1 MLTRRTL
8 TAGLGLSLMAEQA
21 WARSATPAPLLQ
33 PASLQP
39 TSLQTAPTAPVP
51 AAPPPG
57 ALAPTEAEP
66 PAVFLDTAL
75 DAIDRMTVEVFIN
88 EQGPFNFVV
97 DTGADRS
104 ALSTTVADRLGLE
117 RGPDVMLHG
126 VGGSA
131 LTHTAKVPLMV
142 AGDARMK
149 NAELPVLTPERLG
162 VDGLL
167 GVDMLE
173 DRNVIMDFRRK
184 RLEVRRSSPLSAAYP
199 GVREVSVLAD
209 ARFGRLAV
217 ANARVSGVRCVAFID
232 SGSGASMGN
241 MALAQAI
248 KLRVRRKPE
257 PAMAVRLIGVAGEAT
272 VGELRIVRSIEL
284 GALRMTNLPLV
295 LADLHIFD
303 IWNLN
308 GRPAVLLGV
317 DVLKMFARVEL
328 DFGSDRVKF
337 RLGKGWEPPILQA

>member
-1 MLTRRTL
+1 MLTRRNL
-8 TAGLGLSLMAEQA
+8 AAGLGLSLMAEQA
-21 WARSATPAPLLQ
+21 WARSATAAPLLQ
-33 PASLQP
+33 PASLQ
-39 TSLQTAPTAPVP
+39 TAPTAPAP
-51 AAPPPG
+51 AAPPG

-104 ALSTTVADRLGLE
+104 ALSTTVAERLGLE

-131 LTHTAKVPLMV
+131 LTPTAKVPLMV
-142 AGDARMK
+142 AGDSRMK

-167 GVDMLE
+167 GVDMLD

-184 RLEVRRSSPLSAAYP
+184 RLEIRRSSPLSAAYP
-199 GVREVSVLAD
+199 GVREVSVIAD

-257 PAMAVRLIGVAGEAT
+257 PAMTVRLIGAAGEAT

-308 GRPAVLLGV
+308 SRPAVLLGV

-337 RLGKGWEPPILQA
+337 RLGKGWTPPILQA

>member
-1 MLTRRTL
+1 MLTRRNL
-8 TAGLGLSLMAEQA
+8 TAGLGLSLMAEEA
-21 WARSATPAPLLQ
+21 WARSTTPAPLLQ
-33 PASLQP
+33 QVSLQASP
-39 TSLQTAPTAPVP
+39 TTPSPTTPPGVL
-51 AAPPPG
+51 PPP
-57 ALAPTEAEP
+57 EEP

-75 DAIDRMTVEVFIN
+75 DATDRMTVEVFIN
-88 EQGPFNFVV
+88 GQGPFNFVV

-104 ALSTTVADRLGLE
+104 ALSTTLAARLALE

-131 LTHTAKVPLMV
+131 LTPTAKVPLMV
-142 AGDARMK
+142 AGDSKMK
-149 NAELPVLTPERLG
+149 DAELPVLPPERLG

-184 RLEVRRSSPLSAAYP
+184 RLEVRRSTSLSAAFP

-241 MALAQAI
+241 MALAEAI

-257 PAMAVRLIGVAGEAT
+257 PAMAVRLIGAAGEAT
-272 VGELRIVRSIEL
+272 LGELRVVRSIEL

-303 IWNLN
+303 VWNLN
-308 GRPAVLLGV
+308 SRPAVLLGV

-337 RLGKGWEPPILQA
+337 RLGKGWTPPVFEA

>member
-1 MLTRRTL
+1 MLTRRNIA
-8 TAGLGLSLMAEQA
+8 AGLGLSLMAEQA
-21 WARSATPAPLLQ
+21 WARSSTPAALLQ
-33 PASLQP
+33 PASLQ
-39 TSLQTAPTAPVP
+39 TAPMPP
-51 AAPPPG
+51 PPAPPPG
-57 ALAPTEAEP
+57 VTPPVEEAPP
-66 PAVFLDTAL
+66 IFLDTAL

-88 EQGPFNFVV
+88 GQGPFAFVV

-104 ALSTTVADRLGLE
+104 ALSTTLAAKLALE

-131 LTHTAKVPLMV
+131 LTPTAKVPLMV
-142 AGDARMK
+142 AGDSRMR
-149 NAELPVLTPERLG
+149 NAELPVLSPERLG

-167 GVDMLE
+167 GVDMLD

-184 RLEVRRSSPLSAAYP
+184 RLEVRRSTSMTAAYP
-199 GVREVSVLAD
+199 GVREVSVVAD

-241 MALAQAI
+241 MALAEAI

-257 PAMAVRLIGVAGEAT
+257 PSMAIRLVGAAGEAT
-272 VGELRIVRSIEL
+272 VGELRVVRSIEM

-308 GRPAVLLGV
+308 SRPAVLLGV

-337 RLGKGWEPPILQA
+337 RLGKGWTPPILEA

>member
-1 MLTRRTL
+1 MLTRRNIA
-8 TAGLGLSLMAEQA
+8 AGLGLSLMAETA
-21 WARSATPAPLLQ
+21 WARSTTPAPLLQ
-33 PASLQP
+33 Q
-39 TSLQTAPTAPVP
+39 TSLQTPPTSAPP
-51 AAPPPG
+51 AALSGVLP
-57 ALAPTEAEP
+57 PTEAEAP
-66 PAVFLDTAL
+66 PVFLDTAL

-88 EQGPFNFVV
+88 GQGPFNFVV

-104 ALSTTVADRLGLE
+104 ALSTTLAARLGLE

-131 LTHTAKVPLMV
+131 LTPTARVPLMV
-142 AGDARMK
+142 AGDSRIK
-149 NAELPVLTPERLG
+149 DAELPVLPPERLG

-167 GVDMLE
+167 GVDML
-173 DRNVIMDFRRK
+173 DNRNVIMDFHRK
-184 RLEVRRSSPLSAAYP
+184 RLEIRRSTALSGAFP

-241 MALAQAI
+241 MALAEAI

-257 PAMAVRLIGVAGEAT
+257 PAMAIRLIGAAGEAT
-272 VGELRIVRSIEL
+272 LGELRIVRSIEL

-303 IWNLN
+303 VWNLN
-308 GRPAVLLGV
+308 SRPAVLLGV

-328 DFGSDRVKF
+328 DFGADRVKF
-337 RLGKGWEPPILQA
+337 RLGKGWTPPILEA

>member
-1 MLTRRTL
+1 MLTRRNI
-8 TAGLGLSLMAEQA
+8 TAGLGLSLMAEAA
-21 WARSATPAPLLQ
+21 WARSAMPEPLLQ
-33 PASLQP
+33 K
-39 TSLQTAPTAPVP
+39 TSLQTSPTPSPATPPSGVLPPVEE
-51 AAPPPG
+51 APPF
-57 ALAPTEAEP
+57 
-66 PAVFLDTAL
+66 FLDTAL
-75 DAIDRMTVEVFIN
+75 DAGDRMTVEVFIN
-88 EQGPFNFVV
+88 GQGPFNFVV

-104 ALSTTVADRLGLE
+104 ALSTPVAARLGLE
-117 RGPDVMLHG
+117 PGPNVMLHG

-131 LTHTAKVPLMV
+131 LTPTAKVALMV
-142 AGDARMK
+142 AGDSRMK
-149 NAELPVLTPERLG
+149 DSELPVLPPERLG

-173 DRNVIMDFRRK
+173 NRNVIMDFNKK
-184 RLEVRRSSPLSAAYP
+184 RLEVRRSTALSGAFP

-241 MALAQAI
+241 IALAEAI

-257 PAMAVRLIGVAGEAT
+257 PAMAIRLIGAAGEET
-272 VGELRIVRSIEL
+272 LGEMRVVRSIEL

-303 IWNLN
+303 VWNLN
-308 GRPAVLLGV
+308 SRPAVLLGV

-328 DFGSDRVKF
+328 DFGADRVKF
-337 RLGKGWEPPILQA
+337 RLGKGWAPPVLEA

>member
-1 MLTRRTL
+1 MLTRRNL
-8 TAGLGLSLMAEQA
+8 AAGLGLSLMAEQA
-21 WARSATPAPLLQ
+21 WARSMTPAPLLDV
-33 PASLQP
+33 
-39 TSLQTAPTAPVP
+39 SLQTPLV
-51 AAPPPG
+51 APPS
-57 ALAPTEAEP
+57 ASSAPLPSVTEP

-75 DAIDRMTVEVFIN
+75 DEIDRMTVEVFIN
-88 EQGPFNFVV
+88 GQGPFNFVV

-104 ALSTTVADRLGLE
+104 ALSIPLAARLGLE
-117 RGPDVMLHG
+117 PGRDVMLHG

-131 LTHTAKVPLMV
+131 LTPTAKVPLMV
-142 AGDARMK
+142 AGDARQRD
-149 NAELPVLTPERLG
+149 AQLPILPPERLG

-173 DRNVIMDFRRK
+173 GRNVIMDFRRK
-184 RLEVRRSSPLSAAYP
+184 RLEVRRSSALDAAFP
-199 GVREVSVLAD
+199 GVREVSVMAD
-209 ARFGRLAV
+209 DRFGRLAI

-241 MALAQAI
+241 VALADAI
-248 KLRVRRKPE
+248 KMRLRRKPE
-257 PAMAVRLIGVAGEAT
+257 PSMALRLIGAAGEAT
-272 VGELRIVRSIEL
+272 VGELRVVRSIEL

-295 LADLHIFD
+295 MADLHIFD

-308 GRPAVLLGV
+308 TRPAVLLGV

-337 RLGKGWEPPILQA
+337 RLGKGWTPPVLQA

>member
-1 MLTRRTL
+1 
-8 TAGLGLSLMAEQA
+8 MAEQA
-21 WARSATPAPLLQ
+21 WARSTTPAPLLQ
-33 PASLQP
+33 PV
-39 TSLQTAPTAPVP
+39 SLQTSPTPPPLATP
-51 AAPPPG
+51 APP
-57 ALAPTEAEP
+57 LADEAP
-66 PAVFLDTAL
+66 PIFLDTAL
-75 DAIDRMTVEVFIN
+75 DATDRMTVEVFIN
-88 EQGPFNFVV
+88 GQGPFNFVI

-104 ALSTTVADRLGLE
+104 ALSTTLAAQLGLE

-131 LTHTAKVPLMV
+131 LTPTAKVPLMV

-149 NAELPVLTPERLG
+149 DSELPVLTPERLG

-167 GVDMLE
+167 GVDMLN
-173 DRNVIMDFRRK
+173 DRNVIMDFRKK
-184 RLEVRRSSPLSAAYP
+184 RLEVRRSTAMSTAFS
-199 GVREVSVLAD
+199 GVREVSVIAD

-241 MALAQAI
+241 MALAEAI

-257 PAMAVRLIGVAGEAT
+257 PAMAVRLIGVTGEAT
-272 VGELRIVRSIEL
+272 LGELRVVRSMEL
-284 GALRMTNLPLV
+284 GALRMSNLPLV

-303 IWNLN
+303 VWNLN

-317 DVLKMFARVEL
+317 DVLRMFARVEL
-328 DFGSDRVKF
+328 DFGADRVKF
-337 RLGKGWEPPILQA
+337 RLGKGWTPPILEA

>member
-1 MLTRRTL
+1 MLTRRNIA
-8 TAGLGLSLMAEQA
+8 AGLGLSLMAEQA
-21 WARSATPAPLLQ
+21 WARSSTPAALLQ
-33 PASLQP
+33 PASLQ
-39 TSLQTAPTAPVP
+39 TAPTPP
-51 AAPPPG
+51 PPAPPPG
-57 ALAPTEAEP
+57 VTPPVEEAPP
-66 PAVFLDTAL
+66 IFLDTAL

-88 EQGPFNFVV
+88 GQGPFAFVV

-104 ALSTTVADRLGLE
+104 ALSTTLAAKLALE

-131 LTHTAKVPLMV
+131 LTPTAKVPLMV
-142 AGDARMK
+142 AGDSRMR
-149 NAELPVLTPERLG
+149 NAELPVLSPERLG

-167 GVDMLE
+167 GVDMLD

-184 RLEVRRSSPLSAAYP
+184 RLEVRRSTSMTAAYP
-199 GVREVSVLAD
+199 GVREVSVVAD

-241 MALAQAI
+241 MALAEAI

-257 PAMAVRLIGVAGEAT
+257 PSMAIRLVGAAGEAT
-272 VGELRIVRSIEL
+272 VGELRVVRSIEM

-308 GRPAVLLGV
+308 SRPAVLLGV

-337 RLGKGWEPPILQA
+337 RLGKGWTPPILEA

>member
-1 MLTRRTL
+1 MLTRRNL

-21 WARSATPAPLLQ
+21 WARSATPAPLAQ
-33 PASLQP
+33 QASPQ
-39 TSLQTAPTAPVP
+39 APTTPPQGASP
-51 AAPPPG
+51 A
-57 ALAPTEAEP
+57 TDEP

-104 ALSTTVADRLGLE
+104 ALSTTLAARLGLE

-131 LTHTAKVPLMV
+131 LTQTAKVPLMV

-167 GVDMLE
+167 GVDMLN

-184 RLEVRRSSPLSAAYP
+184 RLEVRRSSPLSADYH

-217 ANARVSGVRCVAFID
+217 ANARVSGVRCMAFID

-241 MALAQAI
+241 MALAEAI

-272 VGELRIVRSIEL
+272 VGELRVVRSIEL

-303 IWNLN
+303 VWNLN

-337 RLGKGWEPPILQA
+337 RLGKGWAPPILQA

>member
-1 MLTRRTL
+1 MLTRRNL

-21 WARSATPAPLLQ
+21 WARSTTPAPLLR
-33 PASLQP
+33 P
-39 TSLQTAPTAPVP
+39 TSLQTTPQATPP
-51 AAPPPG
+51 AAPTVP
-57 ALAPTEAEP
+57 AEAEP
-66 PAVFLDTAL
+66 PPFYLDTAL
-75 DAIDRMTVEVFIN
+75 DPNDRMTVEVFIN
-88 EQGPFNFVV
+88 GHGPFAFVV

-104 ALSTTVADRLGLE
+104 TVSTTLAAQLGLE
-117 RGPDVMLHG
+117 QGPDVMLHG

-131 LTHTAKVPLMV
+131 LTPTAKVPLMV
-142 AGDARMK
+142 AGDSRMRD
-149 NAELPVLTPERLG
+149 AELPVLPPERLG

-167 GVDMLE
+167 GVDML
-173 DRNVIMDFRRK
+173 DNRNVIMDFRRK
-184 RLEVRRSSPLSAAYP
+184 RLEIRRSTPMTAAYP
-199 GVREVSVLAD
+199 GVREVSVVAD
-209 ARFGRLAV
+209 ARFGRLAI

-241 MALAQAI
+241 MALAEAI

-257 PAMAVRLIGVAGEAT
+257 PAMAIQLIGAAGEAT

-308 GRPAVLLGV
+308 SHPAVLLGV

-328 DFGSDRVKF
+328 DFGSDKVKF
-337 RLGKGWEPPILQA
+337 RLGKGWAPPVLEA

>member
-1 MLTRRTL
+1 MLTRRDIA
-8 TAGLGLSLMAEQA
+8 AGLGLSLMAEQA
-21 WARSATPAPLLQ
+21 WARPTTPEPLLRK
-33 PASLQP
+33 
-39 TSLQTAPTAPVP
+39 TSLQATPTPQPSALPGAPVEEH
-51 AAPPPG
+51 PPI
-57 ALAPTEAEP
+57 
-66 PAVFLDTAL
+66 FLDTAL
-75 DAIDRMTVEVFIN
+75 DAVDRMTVEVFIN
-88 EQGPFNFVV
+88 GQGPFAFVV

-104 ALSTTVADRLGLE
+104 ALSTTVAAKLGLE
-117 RGPDVMLHG
+117 PGRNVMLHG

-131 LTHTAKVPLMV
+131 LTPTAKVPLMV
-142 AGDARMK
+142 AGEARMK
-149 NAELPVLTPERLG
+149 DAELPVLTPERLG

-173 DRNVIMDFRRK
+173 NRNVIMDFHRK
-184 RLEVRRSSPLSAAYP
+184 RLEVRRSSSSGMLPSP
-199 GVREVSVLAD
+199 REVSVLAD

-241 MALAQAI
+241 MALAEAI

-257 PAMAVRLIGVAGEAT
+257 SSMAIRLIGAAGEAT
-272 VGELRIVRSIEL
+272 VGEMRIVRSIEL

-308 GRPAVLLGV
+308 SRPAVLLGV
-317 DVLKMFARVEL
+317 DVLRMFARVEL
-328 DFGSDRVKF
+328 DFGADRVKF
-337 RLGKGWEPPILQA
+337 RLGKGWAPPVLQA

>member
-1 MLTRRTL
+1 MLTRRNL

-21 WARSATPAPLLQ
+21 WARSTTPAPLLQ
-33 PASLQP
+33 Q
-39 TSLQTAPTAPVP
+39 TSLQTPPTTTPPAPATPSGVLP
-51 AAPPPG
+51 
-57 ALAPTEAEP
+57 LAEAEP
-66 PAVFLDTAL
+66 PPIFLDTAL

-88 EQGPFNFVV
+88 GQGPFNFVV

-104 ALSTTVADRLGLE
+104 ALSTTVAARLGLE
-117 RGPDVMLHG
+117 RGRDVMLHG

-131 LTHTAKVPLMV
+131 LTSTAKVPLMV
-142 AGDARMK
+142 AGDSRMK
-149 NAELPVLTPERLG
+149 DAELPVLPPERLG

-167 GVDMLE
+167 GVDML
-173 DRNVIMDFRRK
+173 DNRNVIMDFRRK
-184 RLEVRRSSPLSAAYP
+184 RLEVRRSTALSAAFP
-199 GVREVSVLAD
+199 GVREVSVIAD

-241 MALAQAI
+241 MALAEAI

-257 PAMAVRLIGVAGEAT
+257 PAMAIRLIGAAGEAT

-303 IWNLN
+303 VWNLN
-308 GRPAVLLGV
+308 SRPAVLLGV

-337 RLGKGWEPPILQA
+337 RLGKGWSPPILEA

>member
-1 MLTRRTL
+1 MLTRRNIA
-8 TAGLGLSLMAEQA
+8 AGLGLSLMAEQA
-21 WARSATPAPLLQ
+21 WARSSTPAALLQ
-33 PASLQP
+33 PASLQ
-39 TSLQTAPTAPVP
+39 TAPMP
-51 AAPPPG
+51 PPPG
-57 ALAPTEAEP
+57 VTPPVEEAPP
-66 PAVFLDTAL
+66 IFLDTAL

-88 EQGPFNFVV
+88 GQGPFAFVV

-104 ALSTTVADRLGLE
+104 ALSTTLAAKLALE

-131 LTHTAKVPLMV
+131 LTPTAKVPLMV
-142 AGDARMK
+142 AGDSRMR
-149 NAELPVLTPERLG
+149 NAELPVLSPERLG

-167 GVDMLE
+167 GVDMLD

-184 RLEVRRSSPLSAAYP
+184 RLEVRRSTSMTAAYP
-199 GVREVSVLAD
+199 GVREVSVVAD

-241 MALAQAI
+241 MALAEAI

-257 PAMAVRLIGVAGEAT
+257 PSMAIRLVGAAGEAT
-272 VGELRIVRSIEL
+272 VGELRVVRSIEM

-308 GRPAVLLGV
+308 SRPAVLLGV

-337 RLGKGWEPPILQA
+337 RLGKGWTPPILEA

>member
-1 MLTRRTL
+1 MLTRRNL

-21 WARSATPAPLLQ
+21 WARSATPAPRLQ
-33 PASLQP
+33 PA
-39 TSLQTAPTAPVP
+39 SLQTAPTAPVP
-51 AAPPPG
+51 AAPSPG

-104 ALSTTVADRLGLE
+104 ALSTTVAERLGLE

-131 LTHTAKVPLMV
+131 LTPTAKVPLMV

-167 GVDMLE
+167 GVDMLN

>member
-1 MLTRRTL
+1 
-8 TAGLGLSLMAEQA
+8 MAEQA
-21 WARSATPAPLLQ
+21 WARSATPASLLQ
-33 PASLQP
+33 RASP
-39 TSLQTAPTAPVP
+39 QTPSPTAPSVTAP
-51 AAPPPG
+51 LATPPPG
-57 ALAPTEAEP
+57 VLAPAEAEP

-88 EQGPFNFVV
+88 GQGPFNFVV

-104 ALSTTVADRLGLE
+104 ALSTTLAERLALE

-131 LTHTAKVPLMV
+131 LTPTAKVPLMV
-142 AGDARMK
+142 AGDSRMK

-167 GVDMLE
+167 GVDMLD

-184 RLEVRRSSPLSAAYP
+184 RLEVRRSSSMPAAYSAA
-199 GVREVSVLAD
+199 REVSVVAD

-257 PAMAVRLIGVAGEAT
+257 PAMAVRLIGAAGEAT

-284 GALRMTNLPLV
+284 GALKMTNLPLV

-303 IWNLN
+303 VWNLN
-308 GRPAVLLGV
+308 SRPAVLLGV

-328 DFGSDRVKF
+328 DFGADRVKF
-337 RLGKGWEPPILQA
+337 RLGRGWAPPVLEA